1 MNAIDRADLTGPSYQ
16 QNHHRVAHQ
25 EEIEQAISAWTSQ
38 RTADEVIEA
47 MNEAGVPVG
56 RVVSVEEVVKNEQNL
71 ARDAVREVP
80 VKDWTVKMQGT
91 FPVLD
96 GVNSQP
102 VSAGPDLGYHTDE
115 VLTEELNM
123 TKEEIHQLRKDGIIG

>member
-1 MNAIDRADLTGPSYQ
+1 
-16 QNHHRVAHQ
+16 
-25 EEIEQAISAWTSQ
+25 
-38 RTADEVIEA
+38 
-47 MNEAGVPVG
+47 
-56 RVVSVEEVVKNEQNL
+56 VVSVEDVVKNEQNL